1 MRKIVISLGGSIL
14 FQDTINTEYI
24 KKFKKIIEKLNDKF
38 VVVIGGGKTARNYM
52 DTLKNENIEPYHQH
66 QIGVYTTYLNA
77 AFVESF
83 FTKDAKK
90 RIFIPRDYD
99 EFDKKFNESKVTF
112 LGGIIPG
119 STTDGTA
126 AEIAQRIKADLFI
139 NITNVKGLY
148 DKDPKT
154 NSNAKFIKEISHKDF
169 YDKFISKIESKP
181 GMHFIMDHKAAK
193 ICRDSK
199 IKIIILSKLEDLEK
213 CLYNRKFTGT
223 IIGW

>member
-14 FQDTINTEYI
+14 IQDSINTEYI
-24 KKFKKIIEKLNDKF
+24 KHFKKVIDAFKDKF
-38 VVVIGGGKTARNYM
+38 VVVIGGGKTARTYM
-52 DTLKNENIEPYHQH
+52 DTLKKEKIDSYHQS

-83 FTKDAKK
+83 FTKDHQK

-99 EFDKKFNESKVTF
+99 EFDEKFKENKITF
-112 LGGIIPG
+112 VGGIIPG

-126 AEIAQRIKADLFI
+126 AEIAQKIKADLFI
-139 NITNVKGLY
+139 NITNVEGLY

-154 NSNAKFIKEISHKDF
+154 NPNAKFIRKISHKDF

-193 ICRDSK
+193 ICRESN
-199 IKIIILSKLEDLEK
+199 IKIIILSKLDDLEK
-213 CLYNRKFTGT
+213 CLYNQKFMGT
-223 IIGW
+223 IIG